1 MLAPA
6 EIEVNLSAASLIEI
20 SIRNAIGKLD
30 MSEDE
35 TNRAIRDLRITLLP
49 LEPQHAFE
57 LFTLPLRH
65 RDPFDRMILATA
77 VAEQLPIVTGDP
89 IFRRYSEV
97 KVIW

>member
-1 MLAPA
+1 MLSPA